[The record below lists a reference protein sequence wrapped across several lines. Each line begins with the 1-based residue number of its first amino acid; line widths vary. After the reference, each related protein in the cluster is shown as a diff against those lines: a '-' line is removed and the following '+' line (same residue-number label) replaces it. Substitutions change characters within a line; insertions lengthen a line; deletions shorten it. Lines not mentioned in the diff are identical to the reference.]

1 MATKRESVIEHF
13 PLART
18 VDEVFFFFI
27 AMEVENG

>member
-1 MATKRESVIEHF
+1 MATKRESAIEHF

-18 VDEVFFFFI
+18 VDEGFFFI